1 MNARPKVLCV
11 DDEPHVLDGL
21 SLSLRKRFVVVG
33 ETTGMS
39 ALEWLRENEDVAVV
53 ISDMR
58 MPRMDGAEFL
68 ARAREL
74 RPDAVRVLLTGRA
87 DLDAAVA
94 AVNEGQI
101 FRFLTKPCP
110 PPTLLRAVEAAAEQ
124 HRLITAERTLLDQTL
139 RGAVRTL
146 TDLLALMSPHAMGR
160 AARMKALASAV
171 ASELGIRDLWEIE
184 VAAMLSQ
191 VGAVTLPPEIAEK
204 LFSGAPLGPDEQRL
218 VDGVPAVS
226 ASLISHIPRLEGV
239 ARTIAALKPNA
250 TTSRDAAPLG
260 ADILRTLSELE
271 ELEARGLAPEVAVA
285 ELGTR
290 PDHAPRVLDAL
301 RRVLQRRA
309 ELVTRE
315 ISIRELRLGMV
326 FADDLVSRSG
336 VLLIRR
342 GHEVSA
348 GLLERIRHLPV
359 GSVKEPIRVVVSE
372 GGDSR

>member
-1 MNARPKVLCV
+1 
-11 DDEPHVLDGL
+11 
-21 SLSLRKRFVVVG
+21 
-33 ETTGMS
+33 
-39 ALEWLRENEDVAVV
+39 
-53 ISDMR
+53 
-58 MPRMDGAEFL
+58 AEFL

-250 TTSRDAAPLG
+250 
-260 ADILRTLSELE
+260 
-271 ELEARGLAPEVAVA
+271 
-285 ELGTR
+285 
-290 PDHAPRVLDAL
+290 
-301 RRVLQRRA
+301 
-309 ELVTRE
+309 
-315 ISIRELRLGMV
+315 
-326 FADDLVSRSG
+326 
-336 VLLIRR
+336 
-342 GHEVSA
+342 
-348 GLLERIRHLPV
+348 
-359 GSVKEPIRVVVSE
+359 
-372 GGDSR
+372 